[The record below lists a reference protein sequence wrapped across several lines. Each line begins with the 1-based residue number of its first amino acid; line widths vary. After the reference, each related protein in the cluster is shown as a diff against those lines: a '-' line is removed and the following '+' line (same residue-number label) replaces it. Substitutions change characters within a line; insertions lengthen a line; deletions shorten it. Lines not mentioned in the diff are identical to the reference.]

1 MWSGFGSGAS
11 GRLPDYCA
19 HLVGRTHRPSVL
31 VKVISLKNP
40 AMFVSMI
47 RCD

>member
-1 MWSGFGSGAS
+1 MWSGFGLVAS
-11 GRLPDYCA
+11 HRLLYCCA

-31 VKVISLKNP
+31 VEVISLKNP
-40 AMFVSMI
+40 AIFLSMI